1 MKRAAAVFFA
11 FLSLIF
17 CLSSCT
23 ARKNNSPPSCRE
35 ILAAMIESEVGLPA
49 GKIYCDTA
57 EYGSD
62 EYLAASTVAS
72 IVGNGK
78 LPQICESWLDC
89 AFFLALKDHPCE
101 FAVVHCKSRDA
112 ALDTAKLLST
122 RLASSKLLKGNSDY
136 FENAKVTVIGNY
148 ALLIVSSDPTATLRA
163 AKKVIN

>member
-23 ARKNNSPPSCRE
+23 ARKNDSPPSCRE
-35 ILAAMIESEVGLPA
+35 ILAAMIESEVALPA
-49 GKIYCDTA
+49 GKIYCATA
-57 EYGSD
+57 PFGSD
-62 EYLAASTVAS
+62 EYLAESTVAS

-78 LPQICESWLDC
+78 MPEVCKSWLDC
-89 AFFLALKDHPCE
+89 AFFLAVKDHPCE
-101 FAVVHCKSRDA
+101 LAVIYCQNRDA
-112 ALDTAKLLST
+112 ALDTAKLLTT

-148 ALLIVSSDPTATLRA
+148 ALLIVSSDPDAILRVV
-163 AKKVIN
+163 KRIV